1 MKIFDQIQGLAS
13 NSLGIVKTVFSI
25 MKLEAKLAG
34 MSIYPFLLNI
44 CMLLI
49 VLITLWCSIMVLMG
63 YLIAVGTGY
72 ITLAIGSVL
81 MLNLILSILLLSYLK
96 FNLKCMSFEKTR
108 EYFETRKTDYARV
121 EKTNPRQNHHDGKKI
136 KSSSS

>member
-13 NSLGIVKTVFSI
+13 NSLGVVKTVFSI

-44 CMLLI
+44 CMLFI
-49 VLITLWCSIMVLMG
+49 VLITLWCSAMVLMG
-63 YLIAVGTGY
+63 YLIAINTGY
-72 ITLAIGSVL
+72 ITIAIGSVL
-81 MLNLILSILLLSYLK
+81 ALNLIVGILLLSYLK

-108 EYFETRKTDYARV
+108 EYFETGKTDYARV

-136 KSSSS
+136 KSSSN